1 MSEKM
6 KLTKE
11 NIEKLKGKSALT
23 DYVLDYV
30 LEQWDDYDNKTDI
43 FMDVLEHGC
52 QSGIVS
58 SLIYYDDTTNFYD
71 NHKAEI
77 NALLYDLMAET
88 GIYNPSELF
97 GDKWDREDPLVL
109 DVLNKNLL
117 AWFAFEETLRQIAS
131 NFDGL
136 VNLI

>member
-1 MSEKM
+1 M

-11 NIEKLKGKSALT
+11 NVKSLQGKSPLI
-23 DYVLDYV
+23 DYVLDYI
-30 LEQWDDYDNKTDI
+30 LTRWDDYDDKTAI
-43 FMDVLEHGC
+43 FSEVLEHGC
-52 QSGIVS
+52 QSGIVT
-58 SLIYYDDTTNFYD
+58 SLIYYDDTTKFYD

-77 NALLYDLMAET
+77 NALLYDL
-88 GIYNPSELF
+88 GIYNPLELF
-97 GDKWDREDPLVL
+97 GDKWDREDPLAL

-131 NFDGL
+131 NFDEL

>member
-1 MSEKM
+1 M

-11 NIEKLKGKSALT
+11 NVKSLQGKSPLI
-23 DYVLDYV
+23 DYVLDYI
-30 LEQWDDYDNKTDI
+30 LTRWDDYDDKKVI
-43 FMDVLEHGC
+43 FSDVLEHGC
-52 QSGIVS
+52 QSGIVT
-58 SLIYYDDTTNFYD
+58 SLIYYDDTTKFYD

-88 GIYNPSELF
+88 GIYNPSDLF
-97 GDKWDREDPLVL
+97 GDKWDCEDPLAL

-131 NFDGL
+131 NFDEL
-136 VNLI
+136 VDLI

>member
-11 NIEKLKGKSALT
+11 NVKSLQGKSPLI
-23 DYVLDYV
+23 DYVLNYI
-30 LEQWDDYDNKTDI
+30 LSQWDDYDNKTDI

-58 SLIYYDDTTNFYD
+58 SLIYYDDTTKFYD

-77 NALLYDLMAET
+77 NALLYDL
-88 GIYNPSELF
+88 GIYNPLELF
-97 GDKWDREDPLVL
+97 GDKWDREDPLAL

-131 NFDGL
+131 NFDEL
-136 VNLI
+136 ANLI

>member
-1 MSEKM
+1 M

-11 NIEKLKGKSALT
+11 NVKSLQGKSPLI
-23 DYVLDYV
+23 DYVLDYI
-30 LEQWDDYDNKTDI
+30 LTRWDDYDNKADI
-43 FMDVLEHGC
+43 FLDVLEHGC

-71 NHKAEI
+71 NHKKDI
-77 NALLYDLMAET
+77 DALLAELMEDT

-97 GDKWDREDPLVL
+97 GDKWDREDPLAL

-117 AWFAFEETLRQIAS
+117 AWFGFEETLRQIAS
-131 NFDGL
+131 NFDEL

>member
-1 MSEKM
+1 M

-30 LEQWDDYDNKTDI
+30 LEQWDDYDDKKVI
-43 FMDVLEHGC
+43 FSDVLEHGC

-58 SLIYYDDTTNFYD
+58 SLIYYDDTTNFFD
-71 NHKAEI
+71 NHKGEI
-77 NALLYDLMAET
+77 DALLYEVMQET
-88 GIYNPSELF
+88 GIYNPLELF
-97 GDKWDREDPLVL
+97 GDKWDREDPLAL

-117 AWFAFEETLRQIAS
+117 AWFGFEETLRQIAS
-131 NFDGL
+131 NFDEL
-136 VNLI
+136 VDLI

>member
-1 MSEKM
+1 M

-11 NIEKLKGKSALT
+11 NVEKLKGKSALT

-30 LEQWDDYDNKTDI
+30 LDRWDDYDDKKVI
-43 FMDVLEHGC
+43 FSDVLEHGC
-52 QSGIVS
+52 QSGVVT
-58 SLIYYDDTTNFYD
+58 SLIYYDDTTKFYD
-71 NHKAEI
+71 NYRDEI

-131 NFDGL
+131 NFDEL

>member
-1 MSEKM
+1 M

-11 NIEKLKGKSALT
+11 NIEKMKGKSPLT
-23 DYVLDYV
+23 DYVLDYI
-30 LEQWDDYDNKTDI
+30 LTRWNDYDDKTAI
-43 FMDVLEHGC
+43 FSEVLDHGC

-58 SLIYYDDTTNFYD
+58 SLIYFSDTTKFYD

-97 GDKWDREDPLVL
+97 GDKWDREDPLAL

-131 NFDGL
+131 NFSASIFRGVL
-136 VNLI
+136 

>member
-1 MSEKM
+1 M

-11 NIEKLKGKSALT
+11 NVKSLQGKKPLI

-30 LEQWDDYDNKTDI
+30 LDLWDDYDNKTDI

-77 NALLYDLMAET
+77 NALLYDL
-88 GIYNPSELF
+88 GIYNPSDLF
-97 GDKWDREDPLVL
+97 GDKWDREDPLAL

-131 NFDGL
+131 NFDEL

>member
-1 MSEKM
+1 MSKKM

-11 NIEKLKGKSALT
+11 NVKSLQGKSPLI

-30 LEQWDDYDNKTDI
+30 LDRWDDYDDKKVI
-43 FMDVLEHGC
+43 FSDVLEHGC
-52 QSGIVS
+52 QSGIVT
-58 SLIYYDDTTNFYD
+58 SLIYYDDTTKFYD

-77 NALLYDLMAET
+77 NALLYEVMQET
-88 GIYNPSELF
+88 GIYNPLELF
-97 GDKWDREDPLVL
+97 GDKWDREDPLAL

-131 NFDGL
+131 NFDEL

>member
-1 MSEKM
+1 M

-11 NIEKLKGKSALT
+11 NVKSLQGKNPLI

-30 LEQWDDYDNKTDI
+30 LDRWDDYDDKTAI
-43 FMDVLEHGC
+43 FSDVLEHGC

-58 SLIYYDDTTNFYD
+58 SLIYYDDTTKFYD

-97 GDKWDREDPLVL
+97 GDKWDREDPLAL

>member
-1 MSEKM
+1 M

-30 LEQWDDYDNKTDI
+30 LEQWDDYDDKKVI
-43 FMDVLEHGC
+43 FSDVLEHGC
-52 QSGIVS
+52 QSGIVT
-58 SLIYYDDTTNFYD
+58 SLIYYDDTTKFYD

-77 NALLYDLMAET
+77 NALLYEVMQET
-88 GIYNPSELF
+88 GIYNPLELF
-97 GDKWDREDPLVL
+97 GDKWDREDPLAL

-131 NFDGL
+131 NFDEL
-136 VNLI
+136 ANLI

>member
-58 SLIYYDDTTNFYD
+58 SLIYYDDTTKFYD
-71 NHKAEI
+71 NYKAEI
-77 NALLYDLMAET
+77 NALLYEVMQET
-88 GIYNPSELF
+88 GIYNPLELF
-97 GDKWDREDPLVL
+97 GDKWDREDPLAL

-117 AWFAFEETLRQIAS
+117 AWFGFEETLRAIS
-131 NFDGL
+131 SKFEGL
-136 VNLI
+136 I

>member
-1 MSEKM
+1 M

-11 NIEKLKGKSALT
+11 NVKSLQGKSPLI
-23 DYVLDYV
+23 DYVLNYI
-30 LEQWDDYDNKTDI
+30 LSQWDDYDNKADI
-43 FMDVLEHGC
+43 FLDVLEHGC

-77 NALLYDLMAET
+77 GALLRGMMEET
-88 GIYNPSELF
+88 GIYNPLELF
-97 GDKWDREDPLVL
+97 GDKWDREDPLAL

-131 NFDGL
+131 QFDDL
-136 VNLI
+136 VDLI

>member
-11 NIEKLKGKSALT
+11 NVKSLQGKSPLI

-30 LEQWDDYDNKTDI
+30 LKQWDDYDDKTDI

-58 SLIYYDDTTNFYD
+58 SLIYYDDTTKFYD

-77 NALLYDLMAET
+77 NALWYEVMTET
-88 GIYNPSELF
+88 GIYNPLELF
-97 GDKWDREDPLVL
+97 GDKWDREDPLAL
-109 DVLNKNLL
+109 DVINKNLL

-136 VNLI
+136 VDLI

>member
-1 MSEKM
+1 M

-23 DYVLDYV
+23 DYVLGYV
-30 LEQWDDYDNKTDI
+30 LEQWDDYDDKKVI
-43 FMDVLEHGC
+43 FSDVLEHGC
-52 QSGIVS
+52 QSGIVT

-71 NHKAEI
+71 NHKKDI
-77 NALLYDLMAET
+77 DALLAELMEDT

-97 GDKWDREDPLVL
+97 GDKWDREDPLAL

-117 AWFAFEETLRQIAS
+117 AWFAFEETLRQIGR
-131 NFDGL
+131 NFDDL
-136 VNLI
+136 VDLI

>member
-1 MSEKM
+1 M

-11 NIEKLKGKSALT
+11 NVEKMQGESPLI
-23 DYVLDYV
+23 DYVLNYI
-30 LEQWDDYDNKTDI
+30 LRRWDDYDDKTAI
-43 FMDVLEHGC
+43 FSEVLEHGC
-52 QSGIVS
+52 QSGIVT

-71 NHKAEI
+71 YHKEEI

-97 GDKWDREDPLVL
+97 GDDKWDKEDPLAL

-117 AWFAFEETLRQIAS
+117 AWFAFEETLRAIAGK
-131 NFDGL
+131 FED
-136 VNLI
+136 LI

>member
-1 MSEKM
+1 M

-11 NIEKLKGKSALT
+11 NVKSLQGKSPLI
-23 DYVLDYV
+23 DYVLNYI
-30 LEQWDDYDNKTDI
+30 LSQWDDYDNKTDI

-58 SLIYYDDTTNFYD
+58 SLIYYDDTTKFYD

-77 NALLYDLMAET
+77 NALLYDL
-88 GIYNPSELF
+88 GIYNPLELF
-97 GDKWDREDPLVL
+97 GDKWDREDPLAL

-131 NFDGL
+131 NFDEL
-136 VNLI
+136 ANLI

>member
-1 MSEKM
+1 MGPGSEKM

-23 DYVLDYV
+23 DYVLNYI
-30 LEQWDDYDNKTDI
+30 LSQWDDYDNKTDI
-43 FMDVLEHGC
+43 FADVLEHGC
-52 QSGIVS
+52 QSGVVT
-58 SLIYYDDTTNFYD
+58 SLIYYDDTTKFYD

-97 GDKWDREDPLVL
+97 GDKWDREDPLAL

-117 AWFAFEETLRQIAS
+117 AWFAFEETLRAIS
-131 NFDGL
+131 SKFEGL
-136 VNLI
+136 I

>member
-1 MSEKM
+1 M

-11 NIEKLKGKSALT
+11 NVKSLQGKSPLI
-23 DYVLDYV
+23 DYVLGYV
-30 LEQWDDYDNKTDI
+30 LEQWDDYDDKTDI

-52 QSGIVS
+52 QSGVVT
-58 SLIYYDDTTNFYD
+58 SLIYYDDTTKFYD
-71 NHKAEI
+71 NYKAEI

-97 GDKWDREDPLVL
+97 GDKWDREDPLAL

-136 VNLI
+136 VSLI

>member
-1 MSEKM
+1 M

-11 NIEKLKGKSALT
+11 NVEKLKGKSALT

-30 LEQWDDYDNKTDI
+30 LDRWDDYDDKKVI
-43 FMDVLEHGC
+43 FSDVLEHGC
-52 QSGIVS
+52 QSGVVT
-58 SLIYYDDTTNFYD
+58 SLIYYDDTTKFYD

-117 AWFAFEETLRQIAS
+117 AWFAFEETLRAIGR
-131 NFDGL
+131 NFDDL